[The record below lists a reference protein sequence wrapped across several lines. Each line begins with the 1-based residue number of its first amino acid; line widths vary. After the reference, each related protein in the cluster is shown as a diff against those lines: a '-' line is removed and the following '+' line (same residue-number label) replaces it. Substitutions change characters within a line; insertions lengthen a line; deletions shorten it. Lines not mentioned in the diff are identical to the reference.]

1 MKFENSVAEKKDMI
15 TMFRAV
21 IVQNGKEVLFSNSSN
36 TILGLNKLLNKHGMK
51 IQDVKRIETF
61 LEREEKQRGR
71 AARKY

>member
-1 MKFENSVAEKKDMI
+1 MKFENSAAEKKDMI

-21 IVQNGKEVLFSNSSN
+21 IVQNGKEVLFFNSSN
-36 TILGLNKLLNKHGMK
+36 TILGLNKLLNKHGVK

-71 AARKY
+71 TPRKY